1 MANDENTADD
11 VLTPGEEAEFKDRPA
26 DSTDSQAS
34 PETEQQA
41 EKPEQKISEPEK
53 AEKSDKQ
60 LNPEIQRRDKQIA
73 HHREKAEKLEKQLKE
88 LQGQSP
94 KAELPQS
101 SNPMEVVRLAKALE
115 GHSEEEITF
124 ITQNASDKTID
135 SIIDASKSEWVQT
148 AIQAR
153 REKVAKDKAVPGPS
167 NVSKAQKSQQDID
180 KSMTEGKFNEVAE
193 QALRETKE
201 SGTGI

>member
-1 MANDENTADD
+1 MANDEQTTDD

-73 HHREKAEKLEKQLKE
+73 HWREKAEKAEEK

-180 KSMTEGKFNEVAE
+180 KSMAEGKFNEVAE